1 MQHEG
6 TAMLGYQPV
15 DGLNCF
21 RLLVMN
27 PAVSP
32 DDVEAI
38 LGLIARYGAEEW
50 AALD

>member
-1 MQHEG
+1 
-6 TAMLGYQPV
+6 
-15 DGLNCF
+15 
-21 RLLVMN
+21 MN